1 MFKALREKTKQRLSE
16 ATERAAELK
25 DKAKQR
31 FNDASEK
38 GRKLRENVE
47 VFTGVDKARESFA
60 QAVNPVGG
68 SSTAAR
74 LGAFSG
80 AALDAEALRE
90 TFAKIGSEPYE
101 LVDDDLED
109 SDASRRET
117 TDAGPRDDV
126 AKVSR
131 RAGAGATAAEEIV
144 KTLHED
150 FFLPEGD
157 FDPLRYVLE
166 GLSKADQDIT
176 TDVLHKQEERLSNQV
191 EAVSTKIAKDV
202 NEHYEDFVQGMRN
215 ITELT
220 DGLEQSF
227 VIVNNGRRNISFAR
241 ESVGR
246 AMRVAESHTRKK
258 SLMAALD
265 MLVRVR
271 ECQSLEARIRSS
283 LEASCFVDAVVEYA
297 QAMNILKSLDGLT
310 CAETLGQ
317 DLRALLWDLMN
328 SVEAVLFKVCGDFKP
343 EEYSPLFDAYMQ
355 FGSEV
360 KPLGDKVQEL
370 FLRSVERQTEG
381 MLRLHSMTR
390 AGVTEN
396 DDAAAARKA
405 RMPYKELCQQ
415 LSPTQFF
422 PCFQKTLEVL
432 FALLTSHHRM
442 LRWHEEQIEAME
454 NKGDDAGE
462 NQARVEVYKAV
473 IGALVRSRRA
483 IADMAGARI
492 AALLQASS
500 APSSGQFKAVLDW
513 AKTFIE
519 TAEAFCGTQAS
530 TLRGHLERAG
540 DRYFQQL
547 HLQRLEAMRE
557 MLESEMWTRLP
568 KAAAEQ
574 ARGDIRAAAARGGRD
589 VSSGFGVAAFGGAAA
604 DGSAFE
610 VLIAKGNPF
619 AQSLGTSASM
629 GSLTADAEEER
640 PESDGT
646 VEAAITTGEED
657 DDEDAAVSAAFI
669 DEEDDDDE
677 TLSPEMRKARRE
689 ARAAV
694 AAADAATSRQGD
706 SKGLD
711 ARNATLTA
719 SSLYLI
725 QGVAEY
731 LRLMRVLTPSM
742 PVIFQGLC
750 SLFETTLVRIFAA
763 FGQHEAL
770 DPRSDLITP
779 RLRNTLV
786 RLLNGTSLST
796 IMNQSSGMGSGA
808 SKMVNSSGNL
818 YGLRERVVA
827 LESLACLAEEFKRLK
842 AGLKQ
847 TLPSSEDS
855 KLERFFG
862 QTIVS
867 VEDVREHVYGHVA
880 RLLLDLSWVPEVI
893 GDSEKLSDA
902 LKTGK
907 YAKSTVSTEH
917 NKWVNDLS
925 TELTQFGAKLAI
937 ADVTAEAL
945 IMLWNYAIA
954 QTASVIVAGFARVK
968 KCSSE
973 GRALMALDLQVLYGN
988 IRHLAPKGSKLE
1000 FGYAL
1005 EYVKAFYIAAD
1016 QLEYWCM
1023 THAEYSHAQR
1033 VALVNQIAGAFGW
1046 SSSAKSEFLAKIGS
1060 SELMM

>member
-1 MFKALREKTKQRLSE
+1 
-16 ATERAAELK
+16 
-25 DKAKQR
+25 
-31 FNDASEK
+31 
-38 GRKLRENVE
+38 
-47 VFTGVDKARESFA
+47 
-60 QAVNPVGG
+60 
-68 SSTAAR
+68 
-74 LGAFSG
+74 
-80 AALDAEALRE
+80 
-90 TFAKIGSEPYE
+90 
-101 LVDDDLED
+101 
-109 SDASRRET
+109 
-117 TDAGPRDDV
+117 
-126 AKVSR
+126 
-131 RAGAGATAAEEIV
+131 
-144 KTLHED
+144 
-150 FFLPEGD
+150 
-157 FDPLRYVLE
+157 
-166 GLSKADQDIT
+166 
-176 TDVLHKQEERLSNQV
+176 
-191 EAVSTKIAKDV
+191 
-202 NEHYEDFVQGMRN
+202 
-215 ITELT
+215 
-220 DGLEQSF
+220 
-227 VIVNNGRRNISFAR
+227 
-241 ESVGR
+241 
-246 AMRVAESHTRKK
+246 
-258 SLMAALD
+258 
-265 MLVRVR
+265 
-271 ECQSLEARIRSS
+271 
-283 LEASCFVDAVVEYA
+283 
-297 QAMNILKSLDGLT
+297 
-310 CAETLGQ
+310 
-317 DLRALLWDLMN
+317 
-328 SVEAVLFKVCGDFKP
+328 
-343 EEYSPLFDAYMQ
+343 
-355 FGSEV
+355 
-360 KPLGDKVQEL
+360 
-370 FLRSVERQTEG
+370 

-390 AGVTEN
+390 GGVTEN

-422 PCFQKTLEVL
+422 PCFQKTLEVI
-432 FALLTSHHRM
+432 FALLTIHQRKQ
-442 LRWHEEQIEAME
+442 RWHEEQIESME
-454 NKGDDAGE
+454 NKADDAVE
-462 NQARVEVYKAV
+462 NQARVEVYEAV

-574 ARGDIRAAAARGGRD
+574 ARGDIRAAAARGSRD

-796 IMNQSSGMGSGA
+796 IMNQSGGMGSGA

-917 NKWVNDLS
+917 NKWVNELS

-1046 SSSAKSEFLAKIGS
+1046 SSSAKSEFLAKIVS

>member
-1 MFKALREKTKQRLSE
+1 MMFKALRDKTKQRLSE

-117 TDAGPRDDV
+117 TEAGPRDDV

-176 TDVLHKQEERLSNQV
+176 VEVLHKQEERLSNQV

-462 NQARVEVYKAV
+462 NQARVEVYEAV

-619 AQSLGTSASM
+619 AQSLGTSAST
-629 GSLTADAEEER
+629 GSLTAEEER

-796 IMNQSSGMGSGA
+796 IMNQSGGMGSGA

-917 NKWVNDLS
+917 NKWVNELS

>member
-646 VEAAITTGEED
+646 VEAADTTVEED

>member
-1 MFKALREKTKQRLSE
+1 
-16 ATERAAELK
+16 
-25 DKAKQR
+25 
-31 FNDASEK
+31 
-38 GRKLRENVE
+38 
-47 VFTGVDKARESFA
+47 
-60 QAVNPVGG
+60 
-68 SSTAAR
+68 
-74 LGAFSG
+74 
-80 AALDAEALRE
+80 
-90 TFAKIGSEPYE
+90 
-101 LVDDDLED
+101 
-109 SDASRRET
+109 
-117 TDAGPRDDV
+117 
-126 AKVSR
+126 
-131 RAGAGATAAEEIV
+131 
-144 KTLHED
+144 
-150 FFLPEGD
+150 
-157 FDPLRYVLE
+157 
-166 GLSKADQDIT
+166 
-176 TDVLHKQEERLSNQV
+176 
-191 EAVSTKIAKDV
+191 
-202 NEHYEDFVQGMRN
+202 
-215 ITELT
+215 
-220 DGLEQSF
+220 
-227 VIVNNGRRNISFAR
+227 
-241 ESVGR
+241 
-246 AMRVAESHTRKK
+246 
-258 SLMAALD
+258 
-265 MLVRVR
+265 
-271 ECQSLEARIRSS
+271 
-283 LEASCFVDAVVEYA
+283 
-297 QAMNILKSLDGLT
+297 
-310 CAETLGQ
+310 
-317 DLRALLWDLMN
+317 
-328 SVEAVLFKVCGDFKP
+328 
-343 EEYSPLFDAYMQ
+343 
-355 FGSEV
+355 
-360 KPLGDKVQEL
+360 
-370 FLRSVERQTEG
+370 
-381 MLRLHSMTR
+381 
-390 AGVTEN
+390 
-396 DDAAAARKA
+396 
-405 RMPYKELCQQ
+405 
-415 LSPTQFF
+415 
-422 PCFQKTLEVL
+422 
-432 FALLTSHHRM
+432 
-442 LRWHEEQIEAME
+442 
-454 NKGDDAGE
+454 
-462 NQARVEVYKAV
+462 
-473 IGALVRSRRA
+473 
-483 IADMAGARI
+483 
-492 AALLQASS
+492 
-500 APSSGQFKAVLDW
+500 
-513 AKTFIE
+513 
-519 TAEAFCGTQAS
+519 
-530 TLRGHLERAG
+530 
-540 DRYFQQL
+540 
-547 HLQRLEAMRE
+547 
-557 MLESEMWTRLP
+557 
-568 KAAAEQ
+568 
-574 ARGDIRAAAARGGRD
+574 
-589 VSSGFGVAAFGGAAA
+589 
-604 DGSAFE
+604 
-610 VLIAKGNPF
+610 
-619 AQSLGTSASM
+619 M
-629 GSLTADAEEER
+629 GSLTADADDLQ
-640 PESDGT
+640 PKSDGT
-646 VEAAITTGEED
+646 GEADTTTGEED

-669 DEEDDDDE
+669 DEDDDDDE
-677 TLSPEMRKARRE
+677 ALSPEMRKARRE

-694 AAADAATSRQGD
+694 AAADAATIRQGD

-796 IMNQSSGMGSGA
+796 IMNQSGGMGSGA

-945 IMLWNYAIA
+945 VMLWNYAIA